1 MFGFQMVKLHPTQY
15 GPLLKD
21 NDLCCWRCDRALGSM
36 PKLKAHLQ
44 DEFDKLTERE
54 KAKLE
59 RKRKRADASSSPIRV
74 SVTDEKRPEKAA
86 RVIPNDGSDNSAG
99 DVIQAG
105 TSVDRNE

>member
-1 MFGFQMVKLHPTQY
+1 MFGFQMVKLPPTQY
-15 GPLLKD
+15 APLLKD

-44 DEFDKLTERE
+44 DEFDKLTKGE

-59 RKRKRADASSSPIRV
+59 RKRKRA
-74 SVTDEKRPEKAA
+74 TDEKRPEKVA
-86 RVIPNDGSDNSAG
+86 RVIPSEDDNSAG

-105 TSVDRNE
+105 TSVNRNE